1 MVPVQVVGDLRILPL
16 LQQQQ
21 PLRGRGGYRPSAP
34 AGSGQLWP
42 GRRRMWCAVRRQRPL
57 STAAAPSASRWGV
70 FARKR
75 WRNSRFRGYR
85 AADPA
90 DHLQGPACL
99 SGLLTLAIGRGRSA
113 RNYFPNPIVDK
124 AIKVRVINH
133 DPDLLILGKPGPNL
147 MEQLLSAG
155 GAPGVGAADYTVYV
169 V

>member
-1 MVPVQVVGDLRILPL
+1 MLPL
-16 LQQQQ
+16 Q
-21 PLRGRGGYRPSAP
+21 GRVPPVRSGGLWTALARPEAD
-34 AGSGQLWP
+34 
-42 GRRRMWCAVRRQRPL
+42 AVCCPEA
-57 STAAAPSASRWGV
+57 TAAIDRGCAFGGPLGV

-99 SGLLTLAIGRGRSA
+99 SGLLTLAIGR
-113 RNYFPNPIVDK
+113 
-124 AIKVRVINH
+124 VRVINH

>member
-1 MVPVQVVGDLRILPL
+1 MLPL
-16 LQQQQ
+16 Q
-21 PLRGRGGYRPSAP
+21 GRVLPVRSGGLWTALARPEAD
-34 AGSGQLWP
+34 
-42 GRRRMWCAVRRQRPL
+42 AVCCPEA
-57 STAAAPSASRWGV
+57 TAAIDRGCAFGGPLGG

-133 DPDLLILGKPGPNL
+133 DPDLLILGKPGPYL